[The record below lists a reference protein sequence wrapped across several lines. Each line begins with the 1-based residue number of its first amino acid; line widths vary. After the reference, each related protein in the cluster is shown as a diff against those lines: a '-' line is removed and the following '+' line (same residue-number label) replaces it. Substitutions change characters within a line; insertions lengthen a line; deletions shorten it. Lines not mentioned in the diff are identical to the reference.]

1 MRYTTLVLPIRVPV
15 PQLCFF
21 LDAFAVLLILPPVS
35 FIPVFFGDNDDDN
48 DDDKSFIEYLLY
60 ARHYLNVETQLL
72 Y

>member
-1 MRYTTLVLPIRVPV
+1 ML
-15 PQLCFF
+15 FF

-48 DDDKSFIEYLLY
+48 NDDKSFTKYLLY